1 MKKLVIYGTGQIAE
15 IAYHYFS
22 LYSDYEVVAFTNNE
36 ENLTNKKL
44 FNLQVVKFEDIQK
57 LYPPEDFKMFVAI
70 SYKGLNSLRKKLYL
84 AAKNKGYTLASFIFP
99 DNRVINNIEIG
110 ENCLILENQTLQPFS
125 KIGDNVFVWGG
136 CVIGHHT
143 KILDHCWLTSGA
155 SLGGNSIINENTFM
169 GLNST
174 IGHFVEVGRENFIG
188 ANVLV
193 TKNTKPKSVYIK
205 KDTEKFKLDSDKFL
219 IISKMH

>member
-1 MKKLVIYGTGQIAE
+1 M
-15 IAYHYFS
+15 S
-22 LYSDYEVVAFTNNE
+22 L
-36 ENLTNKKL
+36 
-44 FNLQVVKFEDIQK
+44 
-57 LYPPEDFKMFVAI
+57 
-70 SYKGLNSLRKKLYL
+70 
-84 AAKNKGYTLASFIFP
+84 
-99 DNRVINNIEIG
+99 
-110 ENCLILENQTLQPFS
+110 
-125 KIGDNVFVWGG
+125 WGG

-143 KILDHCWLTSGA
+143 KILDHCWLTSGT

-193 TKNTKPKSVYIK
+193 TKNTKPKSVYIQ